1 MISIFSDESQAEARD
16 IPLMRPLLLALSL
29 LPSCAHALEQDIAN
43 ALQTVGGIYSSIYIH
58 EFGHALAFSAF
69 GATDIAIEV
78 PQKDRILGGLTTAHF
93 PAPLSAGQRQ
103 VGAASGLLASTLAG
117 EVVLQSRGLHGSPYA
132 QAVLGTAVVSNLRHP
147 YTYYTRIVG
156 RDGYTGNDIDY
167 FEQAGGNPHL
177 LSAALVSYAAWTL
190 HRMRKEGIPL
200 FYVDLRF

>member
-1 MISIFSDESQAEARD
+1 M
-16 IPLMRPLLLALSL
+16 PVMRVLLLALSL
-29 LPSCAHALEQDIAN
+29 FPACVHALERDITN

-78 PQKDRILGGLTTAHF
+78 PRKGQVLGGLTTAHF

-103 VGAASGLLASTLAG
+103 VAAAAGLLASTLAG
-117 EVVLQSRGLHGSPYA
+117 EVVIQRRGLHGSPYA
-132 QAVLGTAVVSNLRHP
+132 QAVLGTAVVSSLRHT

-156 RDGYTGNDIDY
+156 RDGYTGNDIDL

-177 LSAALVSYAAWTL
+177 FSALLVTYAAWTL

-200 FYVDLRF
+200 FYVDLQF